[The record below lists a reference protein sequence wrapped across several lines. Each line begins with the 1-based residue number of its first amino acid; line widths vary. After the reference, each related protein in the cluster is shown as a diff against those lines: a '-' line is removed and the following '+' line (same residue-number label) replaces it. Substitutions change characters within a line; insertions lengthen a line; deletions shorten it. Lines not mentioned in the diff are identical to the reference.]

1 MAMSTTPSGHNQRPA
16 TTTTGEVINYTHDLL
31 RITMRAVKDA
41 AGGVWFVA
49 ADVCAALG
57 IRNPRQAVNQAG
69 LVAEEFSIFKI
80 GNSRGRPSL
89 MVSESGL
96 YALVMNSR
104 KAEAQ
109 QFRQWITGTVI
120 PSLSTRGG
128 YLIGEERLGVAD
140 REAFHADARQRL
152 DALVRRVDDHTWHHA
167 FKHDRAGRQAR
178 AIAHCAAQE
187 GIPLHIAR
195 QAYAG
200 DRVGAEGALIAARQ
214 TPGKTL

>member
-16 TTTTGEVINYTHDLL
+16 TTTTGEVFNYTHDLL
-31 RITMRAVKDA
+31 GITMRAVKDA
-41 AGGVWFVA
+41 AGAAWFVA
-49 ADVCAALG
+49 ADVATALG
-57 IRNPRQAVNQAG
+57 YRD
-69 LVAEEFSIFKI
+69 AERATRLLTDTQKGTHNVCTPGGQQRMSV
-80 GNSRGRPSL
+80 
-89 MVSESGL
+89 VSESGMN
-96 YALVMNSR
+96 ALVLRSR
-104 KAEAQ
+104 RPEAVKLAE
-109 QFRQWITGTVI
+109 WITGTVM

-195 QAYAG
+195 QACAG